1 MKSIKRD
8 SFAAAFQ
15 LVVILYLFF
24 YPSLPNKKLPSTATD
39 KTTPAEKTPA
49 VNSPTQNSS
58 KTSPGLSSGLNKS
71 GFLTSIEGIPNVMF
85 GK

>member
-8 SFAAAFQ
+8 NFAAAFQ
-15 LVVILYLFF
+15 LVVIVYLFF
-24 YPSLPNKKLPSTATD
+24 YPSLPNKKLPSPATD
-39 KTTPAEKTPA
+39 KTTLTKKNPA
-49 VNSPTQNSS
+49 VNSPKQNFSETAPEQS
-58 KTSPGLSSGLNKS
+58 TGLNKS